1 MSEAALP
8 GSIEPA
14 VRREPDLTGALNP
27 ITAILVGAVVASV
40 PLSVAYSTYFDIAA
54 NGEKVKRC
62 APFLLRF
69 VGLLVTLG
77 FEFVSALHDV
87 ANEVASATYT
97 SSLPAGFAVVWSGS
111 YDLAGACG
119 VVWRCGSRPSLFTS
133 CRTRSAGRNAR
144 FRVSSVKLE
153 FSRRAPD
160 ALPTGIAIS
169 TRAHRQMARR
179 LGALSCKRRANSL
192 CSGPARG

>member
-97 SSLPAGFAVVWSGS
+97 GSLPAGFAVVWSGS
-111 YDLAGACG
+111 YDLPGAWVSSGAVAVGLVSLLPAELVLRVGTPAFGFPASSWSFREERPTHC
-119 VVWRCGSRPSLFTS
+119 RRPLRSR
-133 CRTRSAGRNAR
+133 RERSAKWLAD
-144 FRVSSVKLE
+144 LE
-153 FSRRAPD
+153 R
-160 ALPTGIAIS
+160 
-169 TRAHRQMARR
+169 
-179 LGALSCKRRANSL
+179 
-192 CSGPARG
+192 